1 MNVTTLQTQTRNGSS
16 VVRGIVDRVQRVGY
30 TEDGEGGMDSNPD
43 RDEFTVTVVAGSEE
57 TFREWLLEVADCNII
72 AYGDS
77 MKFCE
82 IGPSPWKIQDGT
94 LIEISFAE
102 FLEARLDFLK
112 RSAIQNVHRMAFQA
126 MQRIQNS

>member
-1 MNVTTLQTQTRNGSS
+1 MNMATNQTQPRNRTS
-16 VVRGIVDRVQRVGY
+16 VVRGIVHNAKRVGY

-43 RDEFTVTVVAGSEE
+43 RDDFTVIVIAGSEE
-57 TFREWLLEVADCNII
+57 TFREWFLEVGGCDIVGYSN
-72 AYGDS
+72 S
-77 MKFCE
+77 MEFSE
-82 IGPSPWKIQDGT
+82 IGPSKWKIQDGT

-112 RSAIQNVHRMAFQA
+112 KSAIQNVYYMAFQA